1 MLPVSGTNS
10 RSRPLLEAGGDRA
23 AAPSSRQQRS
33 IGTMISLEN
42 LVKKFPIAGGV
53 KVAVD
58 DISFDL
64 PDGEFFTLLG
74 PSGCGKTTTLRSI
87 AGLEKPTAGTISI
100 DGQKVYDNK
109 LLVPANKRGLGMVFQ
124 SYAVWPHM
132 SVFENVAFPLRVAD
146 ERPKRSEVKR
156 RVHETLELVDLGGLG
171 DRPATMLSGGQ
182 QQRLSLARAL
192 VREPK
197 MLLLD
202 EPLSNLDA
210 KLRDRMRSELRV
222 IQQHLGIT
230 TLFVTHDQVEALSM
244 SDRVAVMNNGKI
256 EQIGGPRDVYHDPVT
271 AFVANFIG
279 GANTLDGIVE
289 SVESDG
295 SAVLSTK
302 FGPIRG
308 RGLPNLVEGLPAVA
322 SIHLEDVQLSTD
334 DRAEISQ
341 NNVFEGTVSL
351 GLFNGPSVVYRV
363 YVGDQLIEAQ
373 LGGHDAL
380 ARGSE
385 VRVILPKRHIRILPR
400 GPEDQALVRGAE
412 EK

>member
-1 MLPVSGTNS
+1 
-10 RSRPLLEAGGDRA
+10 
-23 AAPSSRQQRS
+23 
-33 IGTMISLEN
+33 MISLEN
-42 LVKKFPIAGGV
+42 LVKRFPLSGGD

-58 DISFDL
+58 NISFDL
-64 PDGEFFTLLG
+64 PKGEFFTLLG

-100 DGQKVYDNK
+100 DGEKVYDNK
-109 LLVPANKRGLGMVFQ
+109 VIVPANKRGLGMVFQ

-132 SVFENVAFPLRVAD
+132 SVFENVAFPLHVAD
-146 ERPKRSEVKR
+146 ERPSRSEVKR

-171 DRPATMLSGGQ
+171 QRPATMLSGGQ

-192 VREPK
+192 VKQPK

-256 EQIGGPRDVYHDPVT
+256 EQIGGPRDVYHDPLT
-271 AFVANFIG
+271 AFVADFIG

-289 SVESDG
+289 AVEPDG
-295 SAVLSTK
+295 SAILSTEC
-302 FGPIRG
+302 GRILG
-308 RGLPNLVEGLPAVA
+308 RGLPDLVVGRPAVA

-334 DRAEISQ
+334 EATNLSQ
-341 NNVFEGTVSL
+341 HNVFEGVVSL
-351 GLFNGPSVVYRV
+351 GLFNGPSVVYRL

-373 LGGHDAL
+373 LGGHDAF
-380 ARGSE
+380 AQGTE
-385 VRVILPKRHIRILPR
+385 IRVILPKRHIRILQR
-400 GPEDQALVRGAE
+400 GPEDLAPARGVE